1 MRGSVVAWKSTGQ
14 CSAPGI
20 TDLPGG
26 SMLMLFCYF
35 IGSPFFHPSLPLTA
49 LSIP

>member
-1 MRGSVVAWKSTGQ
+1 MRGSVVEWKSPGQ

-26 SMLMLFCYF
+26 SMLMLFSY
-35 IGSPFFHPSLPLTA
+35 IESSSFFHPSLPLTT